1 MPANVIRGFYT
12 KLVIFVILALVSQTS
27 LASEID
33 PFVGSYSGT
42 AEVESGDGATRRS
55 MDVEIASTDEG
66 FDLSWVTITHK
77 ADGKIKEKR
86 YDIQFVKSSRPGVF
100 SSGMKLDLFG
110 NRVPLNPISG
120 DPYVWGHISGKTIT
134 IYALNIIEDGGYE
147 MQEYRR
153 TLRAGGLD
161 LEYIRIQ
168 NGEKLKSIR
177 SFLQKTD

>member
-1 MPANVIRGFYT
+1 MPANALRGFFP
-12 KLVIFVILALVSQTS
+12 KLLVFVLLALVSRTS

-42 AEVESGDGATRRS
+42 AEVENGGDVVRRNMS
-55 MDVEIASTDEG
+55 VDIARTEEG

-77 ADGKIKEKR
+77 PNGKTKEKQ
-86 YDIQFVKSSRPGVF
+86 YNIEFVKASRPGVF

-153 TLRAGGLD
+153 TLSAGGLD
-161 LEYIRIQ
+161 LEYIRIR

-177 SFLQKTD
+177 SFLKKTE